1 MWVKVKRGESWLK
14 VEIFYVKQSM
24 MLIKHMNLGYQMH
37 DDRLALDGST
47 GCPKKGVYGT
57 IKDI

>member
-14 VEIFYVKQSM
+14 AEIFYVM
-24 MLIKHMNLGYQMH
+24 MLIKHMSLGYQMH

-47 GCPKKGVYGT
+47 RCPKKRGL
-57 IKDI
+57 KDFK

>member
-47 GCPKKGVYGT
+47 GCPEKRGFQNFE
-57 IKDI
+57 

>member
-14 VEIFYVKQSM
+14 VEIFYVM
-24 MLIKHMNLGYQMH
+24 MLIKHMSLGYQMH

-47 GCPKKGVYGT
+47 GCPKKRGL
-57 IKDI
+57 KDFK